1 MCSRKDEEVPGEEN
15 GEGEA
20 LVVPEWPGQWR
31 RLRLLEMRKEAS
43 PGRWAA
49 NGGPREMAWDCL
61 RAEMSSGL
69 LKWASQGG
77 SAAAADKVA
86 GDRHSV
92 ARASWRRRALVDTLV
107 DELALFQ
114 GAGGERERLGRH

>member
-1 MCSRKDEEVPGEEN
+1 
-15 GEGEA
+15 
-20 LVVPEWPGQWR
+20 
-31 RLRLLEMRKEAS
+31 MRAQRGS
-43 PGRWAA
+43 GSLFI
-49 NGGPREMAWDCL
+49 AW
-61 RAEMSSGL
+61 
-69 LKWASQGG
+69 QGG

-114 GAGGERERLGRH
+114 GPGGERERLGRR

>member
-1 MCSRKDEEVPGEEN
+1 MAL
-15 GEGEA
+15 EG
-20 LVVPEWPGQWR
+20 PGQWR
-31 RLRLLEMRKEAS
+31 RLRLPEMRKEAS
-43 PGRWAA
+43 PGRLAA

-77 SAAAADKVA
+77 FAAAADKVA

-92 ARASWRRRALVDTLV
+92 ARASWRRRALADMVA
-107 DELALFQ
+107 DEHALFQ
-114 GAGGERERLGRH
+114 GPGGEREWLGRR